1 MSKRLRKKREL
12 HKKRKLRV
20 RNKIFGT
27 PKRPRLTVRR
37 SNKHIYTQ
45 IINDLT
51 NESLVQVSDL
61 SPEVKIEID
70 DHTKVEISKIVGKKI
85 AEKAQKKGV
94 EKVVFDRAGYQ
105 YHGRVKA
112 VAEAAREAG
121 LEF

>member
-61 SPEVKIEID
+61 SPEVKTEID

>member
-61 SPEVKIEID
+61 NPEVKKEID
-70 DHTKVEISKIVGKKI
+70 DQTKVEISKIVGKKI
-85 AEKAQKKGV
+85 AEKAQKQGV

>member
-12 HKKRKLRV
+12 HKKRKNRV
-20 RNKIFGT
+20 RNKIFGM
-27 PKRPRLTVRR
+27 PDRPRLTVRR

-45 IINDLT
+45 IINDLG

-61 SPEVKIEID
+61 SPELED
-70 DHTKVEISKIVGKKI
+70 EVEGKNKTETSRIVGKAI
-85 AEKAQKKGV
+85 AEKAQEKGID
-94 EKVVFDRAGYQ
+94 KVVLDRSGYK

>member
-1 MSKRLRKKREL
+1 MSKRLRRKREL

-27 PKRPRLTVRR
+27 PNRPRLTVRR
-37 SNKHIYTQ
+37 SNKHIYAQ

-61 SPEVKIEID
+61 KPEISKETED
-70 DHTKVEISKIVGKKI
+70 KTKVETSRIVGKYT
-85 AEKAQKKGV
+85 AEKALDKGIK
-94 EKVVFDRAGYQ
+94 KVVFDRAGYQ

-112 VAEAAREAG
+112 VAEAARETG

>member
-51 NESLVQVSDL
+51 NDSLVQVSDL
-61 SPEVKIEID
+61 TPEIQEKTQD
-70 DHTKVEISKIVGKKI
+70 KTKTETSRIVGKYI
-85 AEKAQKKGV
+85 AEKAQDQGI
-94 EKVVFDRAGYQ
+94 EKVVFDRSGYQ

>member
-12 HKKRKLRV
+12 HKKRKLRA

-45 IINDLT
+45 IINDLS

-61 SPEVKIEID
+61 DPKINEKTESK
-70 DHTKVEISKIVGKKI
+70 TKVETSRVVGKHI
-85 AEKAQKKGV
+85 AEKAQEQGIKQ
-94 EKVVFDRAGYQ
+94 VVFDRSGYK